1 FLRNTKAAGARFNE
15 HAHPRRD
22 PRRDRTTER
31 GAGGALAPPVR
42 RVRSEDE
49 GRDPPARRRARP
61 ALERPPVAPGAPALR
76 RPRLDRRP
84 RARRGAARA
93 RSLKLRAPARRS
105 LGRGVD
111 RPAPKHDLSRSRLR
125 RSFERNRRMRSAD
138 IAATSFA
145 QRELELAARENEL
158 LRREAAVRH
167 AEELLEDETM
177 RRAQL
182 EQRERELEQLRD
194 ALDAQRQR
202 LDEVRAEY
210 EARRDTLR
218 LRAAELDAEL
228 EAIKLEQARAVAA
241 DLADVERNQPTEDV
255 PPPLRVEAAGEWWA
269 RQLGA
274 PLEAA

>member
-1 FLRNTKAAGARFNE
+1 
-15 HAHPRRD
+15 
-22 PRRDRTTER
+22 
-31 GAGGALAPPVR
+31 
-42 RVRSEDE
+42 
-49 GRDPPARRRARP
+49 
-61 ALERPPVAPGAPALR
+61 
-76 RPRLDRRP
+76 
-84 RARRGAARA
+84 
-93 RSLKLRAPARRS
+93 
-105 LGRGVD
+105 
-111 RPAPKHDLSRSRLR
+111 LR

-145 QRELELAARENEL
+145 QRELELAAREAELNRREAALRRHEELRAHDDEMHEQTARDAVILRENEL

-194 ALDAQRQR
+194 AG
-202 LDEVRAEY
+202 
-210 EARRDTLR
+210 
-218 LRAAELDAEL
+218 LDAEL

>member
-61 ALERPPVAPGAPALR
+61 ALGRPPVAPGAPALR

-145 QRELELAARENEL
+145 QRELELAAREAELNRREAALRRHEELRAHDDEMHEQTARDAVILRENEL

-194 ALDAQRQR
+194 ALDAQRQ
-202 LDEVRAEY
+202 
-210 EARRDTLR
+210 
-218 LRAAELDAEL
+218 
-228 EAIKLEQARAVAA
+228 
-241 DLADVERNQPTEDV
+241 
-255 PPPLRVEAAGEWWA
+255 
-269 RQLGA
+269 
-274 PLEAA
+274 